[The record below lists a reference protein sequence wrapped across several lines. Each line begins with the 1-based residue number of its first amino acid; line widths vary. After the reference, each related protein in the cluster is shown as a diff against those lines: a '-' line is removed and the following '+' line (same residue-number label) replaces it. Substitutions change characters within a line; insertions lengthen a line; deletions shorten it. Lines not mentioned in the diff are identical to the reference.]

1 MQKPQPDKN
10 KFMLN
15 IESDV
20 AGFLGIL
27 MKKHEDG
34 SIELLQEGLIKRI
47 LKVTGLEDSTGKTT
61 PAEAKPL
68 MKDKNGQPCAE
79 TWSYPS
85 VIGMLMYLATNSRP
99 DIAFAVNQC
108 ARFTHNPKRTHET
121 AIKRIVRYLKATK
134 DKGMVIDPTGILN
147 LDLYADADFAGLWTL
162 TEADDPSTMRS
173 RTGYVMM
180 LSGVP
185 VLWGSKLQT
194 EITLSTME
202 TEYIALSMSMREL
215 IPAQETIKEIAAGLG
230 IERDE
235 TSTISKVWEDNE
247 GCLLLANSPMPKV
260 TPRSKHFGVK
270 YHWFR
275 EKVDGKT
282 IQILPIDTKEQI
294 ADIFTKGLKKAEF
307 ENKRKLLVGW

>member
-1 MQKPQPDKN
+1 
-10 KFMLN
+10 
-15 IESDV
+15 
-20 AGFLGIL
+20 
-27 MKKHEDG
+27 
-34 SIELLQEGLIKRI
+34 
-47 LKVTGLEDSTGKTT
+47 
-61 PAEAKPL
+61 
-68 MKDKNGQPCAE
+68 
-79 TWSYPS
+79 
-85 VIGMLMYLATNSRP
+85 
-99 DIAFAVNQC
+99 
-108 ARFTHNPKRTHET
+108 
-121 AIKRIVRYLKATK
+121 
-134 DKGMVIDPTGILN
+134 
-147 LDLYADADFAGLWTL
+147 
-162 TEADDPSTMRS
+162 
-173 RTGYVMM
+173 MM
-180 LSGVP
+180 LSGLP

-194 EITLSTME
+194 EIALSTME
-202 TEYIALSMSMREL
+202 AEYIALSMSMREL